1 MTPTFPTANSS
12 SFENE
17 KSLRAW
23 SCDRCVRWSRA
34 AAVCLTA
41 LLIAVPVLAEE
52 SEPEHDSAQIRKL
65 IQLSG
70 ASGLGVQLLSI
81 VEQQVIAALLDTD
94 PNLSPE
100 AGPIVRETVG
110 EVLGADISGLVT
122 RMIPAYARAFSPAE
136 IDALVAFY
144 ESPAGSKL
152 QAQLPTLMRAS
163 MSEGQGWVNEHR
175 EDMDSLLKKRL
186 DTAGIA
192 VPEG

>member
-1 MTPTFPTANSS
+1 MTPTSPTAKSS
-12 SFENE
+12 SFEDE
-17 KSLRAW
+17 KSLRA
-23 SCDRCVRWSRA
+23 SSGDRCVRWRRA

-41 LLIAVPVLAEE
+41 LLIAVPVMAEE
-52 SEPEHDSAQIRKL
+52 GDAEHDSAQIRKL
-65 IQLSG
+65 IQSSG
-70 ASGLGVQLLSI
+70 ASDLGVQLLSI
-81 VEQQVIAALLDTD
+81 VEQQIIATLLDTD

-100 AGPIVRETVG
+100 AGRIVHETVG

-122 RMIPAYARAFSPAE
+122 RMIPTYARAFSPEE

-186 DTAGIA
+186 ETAGIA
-192 VPEG
+192 IPED

>member
-1 MTPTFPTANSS
+1 MPPTFPTENRS

-17 KSLRAW
+17 KSLRTG
-23 SCDRCVRWSRA
+23 SGERCVRWSRA
-34 AAVCLTA
+34 AAACLSA

-52 SEPEHDSAQIRKL
+52 SEPEHDSAKIRKL

-94 PNLSPE
+94 PNLPPE
-100 AGPIVRETVG
+100 AGAIVRETVG

-122 RMIPAYARAFSPAE
+122 RMIPSYARAFSPEE
-136 IDALVAFY
+136 IDVLVEFY

-163 MSEGQGWVNEHR
+163 MSEGQSWVNEHR

-192 VPEG
+192 FPEG